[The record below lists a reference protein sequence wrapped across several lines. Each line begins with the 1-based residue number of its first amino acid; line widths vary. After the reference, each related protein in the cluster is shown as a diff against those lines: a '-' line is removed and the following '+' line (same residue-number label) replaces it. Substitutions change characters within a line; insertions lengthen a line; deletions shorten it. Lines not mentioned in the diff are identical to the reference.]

1 MNDEI
6 EFLRRRLERERLARK
21 QAEQIAEEKSR
32 ELFLKGEH
40 LESALKE
47 ERKAR
52 KEIETLRSALEAFT
66 AKLDATEIVQLLH
79 QFLIAAVASRSTT
92 LYLWADHRIQ
102 MINAREDPTAQGLA
116 VSYYDDER
124 SAKVWSWMSLQEK
137 PSMVEIGAGQD
148 ELVEWFTIQAGARSM
163 LLLPLTAQGGKFG
176 FLTAEAEESG
186 AFDAADI
193 RFAAALANE
202 ASVALENARLF
213 REVERL
219 SLTDPL
225 TGLRNRRGF
234 MDDAR
239 RNVDI
244 AIRHKHPLSVLM
256 LDIDHFKR
264 VNDAYGH
271 AMGDK
276 VLAGI
281 ALVCRKLMRTTDLLA
296 RFGGEEFCFLFPET
310 TSQNALLLAE
320 RLRASI
326 AAVRFDFEAQSFSVT
341 VSIGISEC
349 MGEKDSLEKLLAR
362 SDEALYQAKNT
373 GRNRVAIWRPEGNDF
388 PLPSLFQ

>member
-1 MNDEI
+1 MSEDI

-32 ELFLKGEH
+32 ELFLKGED

-52 KEIETLRSALEAFT
+52 KEIEMLRSALEAFT
-66 AKLDATEIVQLLH
+66 AKLDAAEIAQRLH
-79 QFLIAAVASRSTT
+79 QFLNPTVSGRSTT
-92 LYLWADHRIQ
+92 LYLWEENRIQ
-102 MINAREDPTAQGLA
+102 VINAKEGSTAVGLT
-116 VSYYDDER
+116 VSYYDAER
-124 SAKVWSWMSLQEK
+124 SSKLWTCISRQEK
-137 PSMVEIGAGQD
+137 PSVIDISTEQD
-148 ELVEWFTIQAGARSM
+148 ECTGWFTIQSGTNS
-163 LLLPLTAQGGKFG
+163 LLVLPLTAQGKVFG
-176 FLTAEAEESG
+176 CLTSEAVESS
-186 AFDAADI
+186 AFNEANI
-193 RFAAALANE
+193 RFASALANE

-234 MDDAR
+234 LDDAR
-239 RNVDI
+239 RNVELT
-244 AIRHKHPLSVLM
+244 IRHKHPLSVLM

-264 VNDAYGH
+264 VNDTYGH
-271 AMGDK
+271 ATGDK
-276 VLAGI
+276 VLTGI
-281 ALVCRKLMRTTDLLA
+281 ALVCRKHMRTTDLLA
-296 RFGGEEFCFLFPET
+296 RFGGEEFCFLLPET

-320 RLRASI
+320 RLRTSI
-326 AAVRFDFEAQSFSVT
+326 AAAGFEAEAQSFSVT

-349 MGEKDSLEKLLAR
+349 IGEKDSIEKLLAR

-373 GRNRVAIWRPEGNDF
+373 GRNRVVIWR
-388 PLPSLFQ
+388 SQQ

>member
-1 MNDEI
+1 MSEDI
-6 EFLRRRLERERLARK
+6 AFLRRRLERERLARK
-21 QAEQIAEEKSR
+21 QAEHIAEEKSR
-32 ELFLKGEH
+32 ALFLKGED
-40 LESALKE
+40 LESALTE

-66 AKLDATEIVQLLH
+66 AKLDAEEIVQSLH
-79 QFLIAAVASRSTT
+79 QFLNSAVAGRSTT
-92 LYLWADHRIQ
+92 LYLRADNRLQI
-102 MINAREDPTAQGLA
+102 INAREDASAAGPA
-116 VSYYDDER
+116 VSYYDDEL
-124 SAKVWSWMSLQEK
+124 SSKVWAWLNTQEK
-137 PSMVEIGAGQD
+137 PSVIEISTGQD
-148 ELVEWFTIQAGARSM
+148 EGAELFTIQAGTRS
-163 LLLPLTAQGGKFG
+163 LLVLPLTAQGRIIGC
-176 FLTAEAEESG
+176 LTSEAGESG
-186 AFDAADI
+186 AFNDSNI
-193 RFAAALANE
+193 RFASALANE

-239 RNVDI
+239 RNIDI

-264 VNDAYGH
+264 VNDTYGH
-271 AMGDK
+271 ATGDK

-281 ALVCRKLMRTTDLLA
+281 ALVCRKHMRTTDLLA

-310 TSQNALLLAE
+310 TAENALLLAE
-320 RLRASI
+320 RLRVAISG
-326 AAVRFDFEAQSFSVT
+326 VRFEAEAERFSVT
-341 VSIGISEC
+341 ISIGISEC
-349 MGEKDSLEKLLAR
+349 LGAEASLENLLAR

-373 GRNRVAIWRPEGNDF
+373 GRNRVVIWSP
-388 PLPSLFQ
+388 P

>member
-1 MNDEI
+1 MSEEI

-32 ELFLKGEH
+32 ALFLKGED
-40 LESALKE
+40 LERSLTE
-47 ERKAR
+47 ERKTR
-52 KEIETLRSALEAFT
+52 QEIEMLLSALEAFT
-66 AKLDATEIVQLLH
+66 AKLDTAEIVQRLH
-79 QFLIAAVASRSTT
+79 QFLNSAVASRSTT
-92 LYLWADHRIQ
+92 LYLWVDNRFQVIKAAKDSS
-102 MINAREDPTAQGLA
+102 ASGLA

-124 SAKVWSWMSLQEK
+124 ASKVWAWMSTQEK
-137 PSMVEIGAGQD
+137 PSVIEIGDRED
-148 ELVEWFTIQAGARSM
+148 ERADWFTVQVGTS
-163 LLLPLTAQGGKFG
+163 LLLVLPLTAQGRIIGC
-176 FLTAEAEESG
+176 LTSEAEKSG
-186 AFDAADI
+186 AFNDSNI
-193 RFAAALANE
+193 RFASALANE

-213 REVERL
+213 KEVERL

-234 MDDAR
+234 MDDAL

-244 AIRHKHPLSVLM
+244 AIRHKHPLCVLM

-264 VNDAYGH
+264 VNDTYGH
-271 AMGDK
+271 ATGDK

-281 ALVCRKLMRTTDLLA
+281 ARLCRKRMRTTDLLA

-310 TSQNALLLAE
+310 SAENALLLAE
-320 RLRASI
+320 HLRVAISD
-326 AAVRFDFEAQSFSVT
+326 VRFEAETQSFSVT

-349 MGEKDSLEKLLAR
+349 MGAKDSLETLLTR

-373 GRNRVAIWRPEGNDF
+373 GRNRTVIWSPT
-388 PLPSLFQ
+388 